1 MSEHN
6 FCAGDMIYYLHTNQ
20 RGTRVKF
27 AAVVVG
33 LGHDGVTI
41 RVGRYD
47 VHSKEVSCIEST
59 VAATSLQART
69 VPCSFE
75 HELANPG

>member
-1 MSEHN
+1 
-6 FCAGDMIYYLHTNQ
+6 MIYYLHTNQ

-33 LGHDGVTI
+33 LAQDGVMI

-47 VHSKEVSCIEST
+47 VHSKEVSCLQAT
-59 VAATSLQART
+59 VAATSLQVRT

-75 HELANPG
+75 HELADPG